1 MSKVAEYT
9 LVFPYTRVKTESNDL
24 YFYSLSEKG
33 IFLIKKIIGGEV
45 FLNYNPFK
53 NELAYLINK
62 KNSDKRIMR
71 RKTTANADSLKKA
84 SSLLQTQSSLAS

>member
-1 MSKVAEYT
+1 MSEVAEYT

-84 SSLLQTQSSLAS
+84 SSLLQTQSSLVS

>member
-9 LVFPYTRVKTESNDL
+9 LVFPYTRLKTESNDL

-84 SSLLQTQSSLAS
+84 SSLLQTQSSLVS

>member
-1 MSKVAEYT
+1 M
-9 LVFPYTRVKTESNDL
+9 KTESNDL
-24 YFYSLSEKG
+24 YFYGLSEKG
-33 IFLIKKIIGGEV
+33 VSLIKKIIGGEV
-45 FLNYNPFK
+45 FLNYDPFR

-84 SSLLQTQSSLAS
+84 SSLLQTQSSLVS